1 MEKEQI
7 INDFLAKLRSE
18 SSNEFGVDT
27 GKEVQ
32 DIFSEHFAVFCRK
45 CGSGDMYLNFE
56 DGTDY
61 GGYTGYSSGQ
71 KIIKCKGCG
80 NTASY
85 WS

>member
-1 MEKEQI
+1 MEKTEQI
-7 INDFLAKLRSE
+7 DAFLKTLRAQSA
-18 SSNEFGVDT
+18 NEFGEDT
-27 GKEVQ
+27 DKGLK
-32 DIFSEHFAVFCRK
+32 DIFSELFAVFCRK

-56 DGTDY
+56 EGTDW
-61 GGYTGYSSGQ
+61 GGYTGYASGQ